1 MSIPT
6 FHFLDHESV
15 GRRLLG
21 RLLPLIVFLGTGI
34 ATELIIFEDQRRQA
48 SIRQQKLSSYS
59 GEIRAIIES
68 ELNATIHLASGLVA
82 FIQAKN
88 GNYQIEEINPWL
100 GQLQKN
106 ERGIRNITLA
116 PGNRIQHIFPNQGN
130 ESVIGLYFPD
140 VPEQWPVINK
150 IISSKRPALVGPF
163 QLKQGG
169 LALAY
174 RVPVFLEDTSYWG
187 LITSILDADQIF
199 QSAKQRAQALGLNF
213 ALIDLDHGEASVSL
227 YSNLAPSTD
236 RNVGTLVKANN
247 HRDKLESNN
256 GVITKLNFPGRD
268 VALYTS
274 LQDEET
280 GNIFSNLQRT
290 AGWLFAALMGFLLV
304 RIFAAYHR
312 QTQTYF
318 ALNESQ
324 QRFLSVFNAA
334 PQGMALIDENG
345 KWISVN
351 PMLCDILGYDDHSL
365 LHVPPHRLSSKLG
378 IDNLQ
383 QRWIDQGQAHLQF
396 ELDLR
401 HRTGRLVSCQLSIS
415 LIAPEQLGKKYW
427 ILQAVDISRRI
438 AAERQLHSSAEY
450 TQTILDNV
458 AEGIVSTTL
467 NGDLRSIN
475 PAAIAIWKLSAT
487 QVAQFRY
494 TNFLQLLSGIG
505 HLGDLSD
512 NSDIRSQS
520 LNDEHNKSLK
530 IAQEIDDYVRDVR
543 DYGASQIPCLRLESI
558 VMDQQGNT
566 IHIEF
571 SISAT
576 EQKEETEL
584 IIVIRDI
591 SERKRLEQMQ
601 SDFVSIV
608 SHELRTPLTSII
620 GSLKLIEGGVFG
632 SLPDSLGRMIRIAL
646 QNGQQLAL
654 IINDILDMNKL
665 VAGQM
670 SFDIQAFAL
679 MPLIKVALESNSG
692 FAKQHQVEILIL
704 DTLPNCKVMVD
715 PLRLQQI
722 LSNLLSN
729 AAKYSKAQGKVE
741 IRLEPLATHLKISV
755 QDYGEGI
762 PQEAQVKLFKKFSQV
777 DSSSTR
783 KKGGTGLGLSIAKEM
798 VQRMQGEIGFTSTE
812 GLGSVFYFT
821 IPLATASHDLVDS
834 PPTD

>member
-1 MSIPT
+1 MPIPT
-6 FHFLDHESV
+6 FHFLDHESL

-21 RLLPLIVFLGTGI
+21 RILPLIVFLGTGI
-34 ATELIIFEDQRRQA
+34 ATELIIFEDQHRQA
-48 SIRQQKLSSYS
+48 SLRQQKLNSYS

-88 GNYQIEEINPWL
+88 GQYQIEEIHPWL
-100 GQLQKN
+100 SKLQKN

-116 PGNRIQHIFPNQGN
+116 PGNRIQSIVPILGN
-130 ESVIGLYFPD
+130 ESAIGLYFPD
-140 VPEQWPVINK
+140 VPEQWPAINL
-150 IISSKRPALVGPF
+150 IINSKRPALVGPF

-174 RVPVFLEDTSYWG
+174 RVPVFLENTSYWG
-187 LITSILDADQIF
+187 LVTSILDADQIF
-199 QSAKQRAQALGLNF
+199 LQAKQRAQELHLDF
-213 ALIDLDHGEASVSL
+213 ALFDLKQDETSATL
-227 YSNLAPSTD
+227 YSNLPLKSDFSRIAAS
-236 RNVGTLVKANN
+236 VKTSQPELS
-247 HRDKLESNN
+247 H
-256 GVITKLNFPGRD
+256 GVTTKLNFPGRE
-268 VALYTS
+268 VVLYTA
-274 LQDEET
+274 LQDQE
-280 GNIFSNLQRT
+280 NLAIFSNLQRI
-290 AGWLFAALMGFLLV
+290 AGWLFAALMGFLLA

-312 QTQTYF
+312 QTQIYF

-324 QRFLSVFNAA
+324 QRFLSAFNAA

-351 PMLCDILGYDDHSL
+351 PMLCDILGYDDLSL
-365 LHVPPHRLSSKLG
+365 TQISPHQLSAKLS
-378 IDNLQ
+378 IDKLQ
-383 QRWIDQGQAHLQF
+383 QRWAEQGQTHLQF

-401 HRTGRLVSCQLSIS
+401 HRTGHMVSCQMSIS
-415 LIAPEQLGKKYW
+415 HIAPEQLEKKYW
-427 ILQAVDISRRI
+427 ILQAIDISRRI

-467 NGDLRSIN
+467 SGDLRSIN
-475 PAAIAIWKLSAT
+475 PAAIAIWKLSTA
-487 QVAQFRY
+487 QIAQFGR
-494 TNFLQLLSGIG
+494 TNFFHLLSGISDIGSFG
-505 HLGDLSD
+505 HSANHSRNDDLSK
-512 NSDIRSQS
+512 SQ
-520 LNDEHNKSLK
+520 E

-543 DYGASQIPCLRLESI
+543 DYGASQIPCLRRESSI
-558 VMDQQGNT
+558 LDQQGNT

-670 SFDIQAFAL
+670 AFDISALAL
-679 MPLIKVALESNSG
+679 MPLVKEALESNSG
-692 FAKQHQVEILIL
+692 FAKQHQVEILIMNE
-704 DTLPNCKVMVD
+704 LPDCMVKVD

-729 AAKYSKAQGKVE
+729 AAKYSKAHGKVE
-741 IRLEPLATHLKISV
+741 IHLEPLSTHLKISV
-755 QDYGEGI
+755 QDFGEGI
-762 PQEAQVKLFKKFSQV
+762 PAEAQVKLFKKFSQV

-798 VQRMQGEIGFTSTE
+798 VQRMHGEIGFTSTE

-821 IPLATASHDLVDS
+821 IPLAMASHDMIDS
-834 PPTD
+834 PPAD